1 MGLLD
6 EIRKA
11 LESEKKS
18 EFIDQILKEKGLFDA
33 LHDAGLTITALDPS
47 ERGLQR
53 PFGVL
58 SKVQKI
64 DLIDLIEL
72 INRIKL
78 IDEIT
83 LISTIATVGSMTL
96 LDRITQLDKIH
107 PDPPSEAVT
116 NGTFETGDFTGW
128 TQFQA
133 YVSTQLPHSIPYS
146 VHMYECWIRQD
157 FTTPIPKSQILSAKF
172 WAVNFNSYPPNNHW
186 YKIGYSDSTE
196 DTILFITTSPSN
208 EFEQFDI
215 LSNIANGKSV
225 SYIKFL
231 GDTGQTYFLDD
242 VSIIAEGAHTV
253 IDRIVSMPA
262 VTGTVSVTGSQTQL
276 LLQRALTYDLIVQ
289 LRSDGVEIDPR
300 TIRALTASDIVTVN
314 NLLNPHPVSLASIP
328 NPPNLDVALSTRA
341 LESGGNLAA
350 ILARLDVALSTR
362 ALESGGNL
370 ASIKAKTDNLD
381 VLLSTRFK
389 PTDSIGNTSFGAT
402 QATRT
407 SLKVQPEREDIV
419 SLGGVASPSAAG
431 VQIVAA
437 SGSLVPKVYDAEY
450 EGLADGL
457 HYFYFGTSTSPTTK
471 RFLSRNTKGVNSKTF
486 VQPRVGAG
494 GDGIYLYS
502 SVAETNMPYDLGYK
516 LE

>member
-11 LESEKKS
+11 LEGEKKS

-33 LHDAGLTITALDPS
+33 LHDAGYTIVVDDPQA
-47 ERGLQR
+47 RGMQR

-107 PDPPSEAVT
+107 PDPSFEAVT

-128 TQFQA
+128 TQAGASITDQFA
-133 YVSTQLPHSIPYS
+133 HSIPYS
-146 VHMYECWIRQD
+146 AFMYECWLRQD
-157 FTTPIPKSQILSAKF
+157 FTTPIPKSAISSAKF
-172 WAVNFNSYPPNNHW
+172 WANNVNAYQPHSHS

-196 DTILFITTSPSN
+196 DLIVFITTSPSN
-208 EFEQFDI
+208 EFEAFDI
-215 LSNIANGKSV
+215 LSNIADGKSV
-225 SYIKFL
+225 SYIKFE
-231 GDTGQTYFLDD
+231 GDTGQPYCLDD

-262 VTGTVSVTGSQTQL
+262 VTGSVEVTGSEDEP
-276 LLQRALTYDLIVQ
+276 LLQRASTYDLIVQ
-289 LRSDGVEIDPR
+289 LRSAGVEIDP
-300 TIRALTASDIVTVN
+300 TQIRALTAADIVTI
-314 NLLNPHPVSLASIP
+314 LCA
-328 NPPNLDVALSTRA
+328 NLDVALSTRA
-341 LESGGNLAA
+341 LEAGGNLAA

-389 PTDSIGNTSFGAT
+389 PSDSIGNTSFGAT

-431 VQIVAA
+431 VQIVAG